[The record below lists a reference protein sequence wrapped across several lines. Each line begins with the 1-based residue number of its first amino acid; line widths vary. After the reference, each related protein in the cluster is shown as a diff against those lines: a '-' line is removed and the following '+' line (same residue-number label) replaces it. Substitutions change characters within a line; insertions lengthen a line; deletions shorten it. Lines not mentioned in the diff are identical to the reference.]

1 MTFDDFKVLASKVE
15 NLELPGKKALFKM
28 APMERVKELKDVDI
42 KALNPREAAVTA
54 LFYPNKDN
62 QTFLIL
68 ILRKTYKG
76 VHSAQIGFPGGKVEP
91 EDKDLKDTAKRETEE
106 EVGVPYD
113 DIQIIKKMTTAY
125 IPPSNFNVHPFIGYI
140 EDTPKLIKQD
150 DEVEDIVLVD
160 IDDFLNED
168 SLIEETLTTS
178 YATEL
183 TVPAFHLNGHVVW
196 GATAMMLSEIK
207 TLFKQVL

>member
-1 MTFDDFKVLASKVE
+1 MASKVE

-106 EVGVPYD
+106 EVGVPYN
-113 DIQIIKKMTTAY
+113 DIQLIKKMTTAY

>member
-1 MTFDDFKVLASKVE
+1 MASKVE

-42 KALNPREAAVTA
+42 KLLNPREAAVTA

-113 DIQIIKKMTTAY
+113 DIQLIKKMTTAY
-125 IPPSNFNVHPFIGYI
+125 IPPSNFNVHPFIGYL

>member
-1 MTFDDFKVLASKVE
+1 MASKVE

-113 DIQIIKKMTTAY
+113 DIQIIKTAY
-125 IPPSNFNVHPFIGYI
+125 IPPSNFNVHPFIGYL

>member
-106 EVGVPYD
+106 EVGVPYN
-113 DIQIIKKMTTAY
+113 DIQLIKKMTTAY

>member
-1 MTFDDFKVLASKVE
+1 
-15 NLELPGKKALFKM
+15 M

-42 KALNPREAAVTA
+42 KLLNPREAAVTA

-113 DIQIIKKMTTAY
+113 DIQLIKKMTTAY
-125 IPPSNFNVHPFIGYI
+125 IPPSNFNVHPFIGYL

>member
-113 DIQIIKKMTTAY
+113 DIQLIKKMTTAY
-125 IPPSNFNVHPFIGYI
+125 IPPSNFNVHPFIGYL
-140 EDTPKLIKQD
+140 EDTPKLLKQD

>member
-1 MTFDDFKVLASKVE
+1 MASKVE

-113 DIQIIKKMTTAY
+113 DIQLIKKMTTAY
-125 IPPSNFNVHPFIGYI
+125 IPPSNFNVHPFIGYL
-140 EDTPKLIKQD
+140 EDTPKLLKQD

>member
-113 DIQIIKKMTTAY
+113 DIQLIKKMTTAY
-125 IPPSNFNVHPFIGYI
+125 IPPSNFNVHPFIGYL

>member
-1 MTFDDFKVLASKVE
+1 MASKVE

-106 EVGVPYD
+106 EVGVPYN
-113 DIQIIKKMTTAY
+113 DIQLIKKMTTAY
-125 IPPSNFNVHPFIGYI
+125 IPPSNFNVHPFIGYL

-196 GATAMMLSEIK
+196 GATAMMLSDIK

>member
-1 MTFDDFKVLASKVE
+1 MASKVE

-28 APMERVKELKDVDI
+28 APLERVKELKDVDI
-42 KALNPREAAVTA
+42 KTLNPREAAVTA

-113 DIQIIKKMTTAY
+113 DIQLIKKMTTAY

>member
-125 IPPSNFNVHPFIGYI
+125 IPPSNFNVHPFIGYL

>member
-1 MTFDDFKVLASKVE
+1 MASKVE

-113 DIQIIKKMTTAY
+113 DIQLIKKMTTAY

>member
-1 MTFDDFKVLASKVE
+1 MASKVE

>member
-106 EVGVPYD
+106 EVGVPYN
-113 DIQIIKKMTTAY
+113 DIQLIKKMTTAY
-125 IPPSNFNVHPFIGYI
+125 IPPSNFNVHPFIGYL

>member
-1 MTFDDFKVLASKVE
+1 MASKVE

-113 DIQIIKKMTTAY
+113 DIQLIKKMTTAY
-125 IPPSNFNVHPFIGYI
+125 IPPSNFNVHPFIGYL

>member
-113 DIQIIKKMTTAY
+113 DIQLIKKMTTAY
-125 IPPSNFNVHPFIGYI
+125 IPPSNFNVHPYIGYL
-140 EDTPKLIKQD
+140 EETPKLIKQD

-160 IDDFLNED
+160 IDDFLNDD
-168 SLIEETLTTS
+168 SLIKETLTTS
-178 YATEL
+178 YATKI

>member
-1 MTFDDFKVLASKVE
+1 LASKVE

-106 EVGVPYD
+106 EVGVPYN
-113 DIQIIKKMTTAY
+113 DIQLIKKMTTAY
-125 IPPSNFNVHPFIGYI
+125 IPPSNFNVHPFIGYL

>member
-113 DIQIIKKMTTAY
+113 DIQLIKKMTTAY

>member
-1 MTFDDFKVLASKVE
+1 MASKVE

-106 EVGVPYD
+106 EVGVPYN
-113 DIQIIKKMTTAY
+113 DIQLIKKMTTAY
-125 IPPSNFNVHPFIGYI
+125 IPPSNFNVHPFIGYL

>member
-1 MTFDDFKVLASKVE
+1 
-15 NLELPGKKALFKM
+15 M

-91 EDKDLKDTAKRETEE
+91 EDKDLKDTH
-106 EVGVPYD
+106 
-113 DIQIIKKMTTAY
+113 
-125 IPPSNFNVHPFIGYI
+125 FNK
-140 EDTPKLIKQD
+140 EQ
-150 DEVEDIVLVD
+150 
-160 IDDFLNED
+160 FLAN
-168 SLIEETLTTS
+168 S
-178 YATEL
+178 
-183 TVPAFHLNGHVVW
+183 F
-196 GATAMMLSEIK
+196 
-207 TLFKQVL
+207 

>member
-1 MTFDDFKVLASKVE
+1 MASKVE
-15 NLELPGKKALFKM
+15 NLELPGKKALFKIS
-28 APMERVKELKDVDI
+28 PIERVKELKDVDI

-125 IPPSNFNVHPFIGYI
+125 IPPSNFNVHPFIGYL

>member
-1 MTFDDFKVLASKVE
+1 LASKVE

-113 DIQIIKKMTTAY
+113 DIQLIKKMTTAY
-125 IPPSNFNVHPFIGYI
+125 IPPSNFNVHPFIGYL

>member
-1 MTFDDFKVLASKVE
+1 MASKVE

-42 KALNPREAAVTA
+42 KTLNPREAAVTA

-113 DIQIIKKMTTAY
+113 DIQLIKKMTTAY
-125 IPPSNFNVHPFIGYI
+125 IPPSNFNVHPFIGYL

>member
-1 MTFDDFKVLASKVE
+1 MASKVE

-125 IPPSNFNVHPFIGYI
+125 IPPSNFNVHPFIGYL

>member
-1 MTFDDFKVLASKVE
+1 MASKVE

-113 DIQIIKKMTTAY
+113 DIQLIKKMTTAY
-125 IPPSNFNVHPFIGYI
+125 IPPSNFNVHPFIGYL

-178 YATEL
+178 YASEL